1 MPKLINVSG
10 NVVAIHIDSFRKLTV
25 CLLRC
30 QTPRLNAL
38 PASLPNTPSQC
49 LACFVA
55 KHPLSMPYHL
65 PILLFKKHQPASLP
79 RLPLLVLLTSYHC
92 KSGRKM
98 VSTFYCIFR
107 EWITTVRKWSPNPL
121 QEGFLLLSL
130 FGLMG
135 LAGVLRIF
143 FCGLRPFSFF
153 LCTGIPCFHWECC
166 IPNTRNWHVTLSL
179 FAA

>member
-1 MPKLINVSG
+1 MKEQLADAQTNKRVWQRRGYTYRLFPQ
-10 NVVAIHIDSFRKLTV
+10 ID
-25 CLLRC
+25 C
-30 QTPRLNAL
+30 L

-65 PILLFKKHQPASLP
+65 PISLFKKHQPASLP

-135 LAGVLRIF
+135 LSGVLRILF
-143 FCGLRPFSFF
+143 FVALGLFHFF
-153 LCTGIPCFHWECC
+153 YVYRISIRSVVSRTLATGM
-166 IPNTRNWHVTLSL
+166 
-179 FAA
+179 